1 MCDLCVCV
9 CQTLFQP
16 QKGVYE
22 QLCRDCVLQG
32 CCVDLFLFPSQ
43 FSDLATMAHVPVH
56 TGGSVHTYANFQV
69 GQEAASL
76 RVLRTVLTASP
87 CPPAAG
93 GGRRALPEGPEEGRA
108 EEHRLRRHHARPHQ
122 HR

>member
-1 MCDLCVCV
+1 MTRVCV

-22 QLCRDCVLQG
+22 QLCRECVLQG

-56 TGGSVHTYANFQV
+56 TGGSVHTYTNFQV
-69 GQEAASL
+69 GQEAASMSSG
-76 RVLRTVLTASP
+76 RFPQRPP
-87 CPPAAG
+87 CPPPAAG
-93 GGRRALPEGPEEGRA
+93 GGWRALPEGPEEGRA
-108 EEHRLRRHHARPHQ
+108 EEHRLRRHHARAHQ